1 MSEKKEL
8 ILIRHGETEWNKNKR
23 YQGQEDVALNDTGRQ
38 QARRAAEFIAEENI
52 DKVCSSDLSRARD
65 TAAAIA
71 RSRQLEV
78 KEYPGLREIDFG
90 RWEGKN
96 YETIREEYGDRFDN
110 WLDDPGEVSPPGGED
125 MYEFMDRV
133 SSALT
138 EILSGNGEEKI
149 AVVAHGGALRI
160 YLIHLL
166 GIPLERYTRLYFNNG
181 SISRIDFYE
190 GKPVVRL
197 VNGTFH
203 LNGV

>member
-23 YQGQEDVALNDTGRQ
+23 YQGQEDVDLNDTGRE
-38 QARRAAEFIAEENI
+38 QARRAAEFISGE
-52 DKVCSSDLSRARD
+52 DVDRVCSSDLSRARD

-71 RSRQLEV
+71 RRRQLEIRQ
-78 KEYPGLREIDFG
+78 YPGLREIDFG
-90 RWEGKN
+90 HWEGKN
-96 YETIREEYGDRFDN
+96 YETITEEYGDRFKN
-110 WLDDPGEVSPPGGED
+110 WLEDPGEVSPPEGED

-133 SSALT
+133 SQAFA
-138 EILSGNGEEKI
+138 EILNEDGDEKI
-149 AVVAHGGALRI
+149 AVVAHGGTLRI

-166 GIPLERYTRLYFNNG
+166 GIPLERYTRLYFDNG
-181 SISRIDFYE
+181 SITRIDFYD

-203 LNGV
+203 LNGI